1 MTSFCVV
8 KGFESDGLAKVIRRS
23 GIVCTVQ
30 YFDSPR
36 SAGRVE
42 RETKIGSISPK
53 KLGRNSRVYAYS
65 PGEDLWRV
73 GRVLEDDGEGILVR
87 LAHKQDVYLEY
98 EHVFVRWR
106 RGIDDPSDFLG
117 CQITETPQYAEARSR
132 FLESYISQR
141 GAAKG
146 ISALLSSA
154 VELELHQIDV
164 VGRVLNDPSQRYLL
178 ADEVG
183 LGKTIEAGII
193 IRQAVLDDPANHRVA
208 VVVPVALVPQWRRE
222 LLLRFGLQA
231 FLDISVFVVA
241 QEEDDDLEEALDGA
255 TLIVVD
261 EAHHVAAA
269 DADQGM
275 LRLYE
280 LIRQAAL
287 RAPRLLLLSATP
299 ILRNEDG
306 FLRMLHLLEPAA
318 YPFDERESFRTKIEH
333 RQSLAETVAMLEPS
347 HALFLGGVLDDLLGK
362 LPNDSRLGDLVI
374 DLRAQLVGDPDE
386 SDPGL
391 VDALRNLRAHVSET
405 YRLNRRILRN
415 RRRQVSGLTPERK
428 GLESWVIAGSSVR
441 ALESSMEAWRIAAN
455 ASLSRGLD
463 SRQISSFRSFYE
475 GLVHGVLED
484 LSVARQLCFRRRE
497 LLRQSENVAEATF
510 EGEPKYLDDIL
521 AVCDDR
527 EWIDLRL
534 VALGENLRR
543 LPASAKAIVFCSS
556 KRVADEVFE
565 HLRRED
571 LRALRHETGYDGDDV
586 SDPDQDPDWRRFM
599 TSDSVGV
606 LVCDRDA
613 EEGINL
619 QGGNKV
625 IVHFDLPLQPNRIE
639 QRIGRVDR
647 YGSGMPVRSYALVDV
662 ASSFQSEWVKTLR
675 EGWGVFDQSLS
686 SLQYVVEA
694 ESSRLRESLLLEG
707 VEAISDL
714 LGRLRG
720 SNGIVN
726 SELKLI
732 DQQDALDELTPM
744 RDEEVEA
751 LLDCDSEWKSIRD
764 AMHYWIK
771 ETLLFSVV
779 PEEIKKPL
787 VESPTR
793 FQYCPPERGGQATL
807 IPLSGFLDEFLGAID
822 YEAPGG
828 TSSRPR
834 SYPHAAHR
842 GTVVKNGIRP
852 LRYGDEFVEAIKS
865 FSDFDDRGRSFA
877 MWRQIYT
884 GLPGRRLQMFF
895 RFDFLI
901 ETRVDEAE
909 NILAQQKAVPTSL
922 SDRAVLRRRGDALF
936 QPFTF
941 RVWVDE
947 EGETASPEFTVRYL
961 EMPYAKNGADDYIDK
976 NIEPNHFEALRSSWP
991 NSFDN
996 WSQRCS
1002 RLRERAFEIVK
1013 SSPRLFDRKRLA
1025 LETAKREDSGRYAQL
1040 VTRINALTGIE
1051 SLAEQARLTLEQRL
1065 NDALYAGIA
1074 TPAIK
1079 VDVAGVVFLSSE
1091 PVSVIEY
1098 A

>member
-8 KGFESDGLAKVIRRS
+8 KGFESDGLAKVISRS
-23 GIVCTVQ
+23 GNVCTVQ

-36 SAGRVE
+36 GAGQIK
-42 RETKIGSISPK
+42 REATIGAISPK
-53 KLGRNSRVYAYS
+53 KLGRNSRVYVYS
-65 PGEDLWRV
+65 PSEDLWRV

-98 EHVFVRWR
+98 EHVFVRWK

-146 ISALLSSA
+146 ISSLLSSA
-154 VELELHQIDV
+154 VELEPHQIDV

-208 VVVPVALVPQWRRE
+208 IVVPVALVAQWRRE
-222 LLLRFGLQA
+222 LLARFGLQA

-241 QEEDDDLEEALDGA
+241 QEEDDHLVEALDGA

-261 EAHHVAAA
+261 EAHHMAAA
-269 DADQGM
+269 NADESV

-287 RAPRLLLLSATP
+287 RASRLLLLSATP

-306 FLRMLHLLEPAA
+306 FLRMLHLLEPAV
-318 YPFDERESFRTKIEH
+318 YRLDERESFRTKIEH

-347 HALFLGGVLDDLLGK
+347 HALFLDGLLDDLLAK
-362 LPNDSRLGDLVI
+362 LPNDIRLSDLAT

-428 GLESWVIAGSSVR
+428 GLESWVVGGSSIR
-441 ALESSMEAWRIAAN
+441 ALESAIEAWRIAAN
-455 ASLSRGLD
+455 ASLSK
-463 SRQISSFRSFYE
+463 SSDAKQLSSMHRFYE
-475 GLVHGVLED
+475 GLVDGVLED
-484 LSVARQLCFRRRE
+484 LNFARQSCIRRRDK
-497 LLRQSENVAEATF
+497 LCKTGNAAEAIF
-510 EGEPKYLDDIL
+510 EDELQYLDDIL

-527 EWIDLRL
+527 EWMDLRL
-534 VALGENLRR
+534 VALAENLRR
-543 LPASAKAIVFCSS
+543 LPASVKAIVFCSS
-556 KRVADEVFE
+556 KQVADEVSE
-565 HLRRED
+565 HLRREN
-571 LRALRHETGYDGDDV
+571 LRALRHQSGYEGDDHLNL
-586 SDPDQDPDWRRFM
+586 DQDPDWRRFM
-599 TSDSVGV
+599 ASDAIGV

-625 IVHFDLPLQPNRIE
+625 IVHFDLPLQPNRVE

-662 ASSFQSEWVKTLR
+662 ASKLQSKWVETLR
-675 EGWGVFDQSLS
+675 EGWRVFDRSLS

-694 ESSRLRESLLLEG
+694 ESSNLRESLLLEG
-707 VEAISDL
+707 VEAISEL

-720 SNGIVN
+720 PNGIVN

-732 DQQDALDELTPM
+732 DQQDALDELTAM
-744 RDEEVEA
+744 REDEVEA
-751 LLDCDSEWKSIRD
+751 LLDCDSEWNSIRD

-771 ETLLFSVV
+771 ETLLFSVI
-779 PEEIKKPL
+779 PEETKKQL
-787 VESPTR
+787 VEVPSR

-807 IPLSGFLDEFLGAID
+807 IPLSGFLDQFLGAID

-842 GTVVKNGIRP
+842 GTAVKGGIRP

-865 FSDFDDRGRSFA
+865 FSDSDDRGRSFA
-877 MWRQIYT
+877 MWRQIHT

-895 RFDFLI
+895 RFGFLI
-901 ETRVDEAE
+901 EARIDEAE
-909 NILAQQKAVPTSL
+909 HILTQEKTVPTSVA
-922 SDRAVLRRRGDALF
+922 DRAVLRRRGDALF

-941 RVWVDE
+941 KVWVDE
-947 EGETASPEFTVRYL
+947 EGDMPSPEFTDMYL
-961 EMPYAKNGADDYIDK
+961 DVPYAKNGADNYIDK
-976 NIEPNHFEALRSSWP
+976 NIESSHFDALRASRP
-991 NSFDN
+991 DLFDN

-1002 RLRERAFEIVK
+1002 RVRDHAFEIAK
-1013 SSPRLFDRKRLA
+1013 NSPLLFDRKRLA
-1025 LETAKREDSGRYAQL
+1025 LETAKDEDRGRYAQL
-1040 VTRINALTGIE
+1040 ATRINALTGSE
-1051 SLAEQARLTLEQRL
+1051 SRAEQARLTLEQHL

-1074 TPAIK
+1074 TPTIK
-1079 VDVAGVVFLSSE
+1079 VDVAGVIFLSSE
-1091 PVSVIEY
+1091 PVSVIEH